1 MRLTPALASLA
12 SLASLAA
19 LVASSTGLSFA
30 QESFVVGPRALGMG
44 GTGVAAVDD
53 VPAQYYN
60 PAAFGFF
67 AYQPP
72 AAEQTDKGP
81 DSVDNN
87 NLWEKSWGVGIDAT
101 FGARIHQDF
110 ADHIDVLKKYYD
122 DGTLD
127 RLSAAGLAGSQADA
141 LALMDML
148 NALGN
153 LSDTDNAITADAN
166 AGLAMR
172 IGHFGLGVRNF
183 SQISGRVQ
191 NVDLVNLG
199 LGGIGDLNTQL
210 SGITPSGSGSV
221 LSAAQIAQLDTNT
234 NLSNANITTIDQL
247 AAQAGVTPEQTQLL
261 VDSLVAAA
269 NGSGGALNTNTSAA
283 RMYGVS
289 LIEIPLSYG
298 WAFNEN
304 ISVGGNVKA
313 MIGRVYGTDVL
324 VFGDDIAGAIERAD
338 ENYEQTVTWGIDLAV
353 MFRLPMLNLGLTT
366 RNLNSPTFDGPTV
379 GLITYEDYEIEPSA
393 TLGAAFI
400 PAEWFTLA
408 VDVDLTS
415 NSTVL
420 SDYDT
425 QMLRF
430 GGELNIYHFIALR
443 GGYSYNL
450 AEDDIGGLVHAG
462 LGIDFWIMR
471 IDLAGAMALETTTYD
486 GNTVPREARVGLQLA
501 ADF

>member
-1 MRLTPALASLA
+1 MRLTST
-12 SLASLAA
+12 LAA
-19 LVASSTGLSFA
+19 VALVTCSTGLSFS

-72 AAEQTDKGP
+72 VAEQTDKGP

-87 NLWEKSWGVGIDAT
+87 KLWEKSWGVGIDAT

-110 ADHIDVLKKYYD
+110 ADHINVLKQYYD
-122 DGTLD
+122 NGTLD
-127 RLSAAGLAGSQADA
+127 RLSAAGLASNQADA

-153 LSDTDNAITADAN
+153 LSDPDNAITADAN
-166 AGLAMR
+166 AGASIR

-183 SQISGRVQ
+183 TQISGRVQ
-191 NVDLVNLG
+191 SLDLVNLG
-199 LGGIGDLNTQL
+199 LGGVGDLNTQL
-210 SGITPSGSGSV
+210 SGITPPGSGSV
-221 LSAAQIAQLDTNT
+221 LTAAQLNQLATT
-234 NLSNANITTIDQL
+234 TALSNANITTIDQL

-261 VDSLVAAA
+261 VDALVAAA

-289 LIEIPLSYG
+289 VIEIPLSYG

-324 VFGDDIAGAIERAD
+324 VFGDDVDDAIQRAD
-338 ENYEQTVTWGIDLAV
+338 ENYQQTVTWGIDLAV

-379 GLITYEDYEIEPSA
+379 GLIKYEDYKIEPSA

-400 PAEWFTLA
+400 PVEWFTLA

-415 NSTVL
+415 NATVL
-420 SDYDT
+420 TDYDT

-430 GGELNIYHFIALR
+430 GGELNAFHFLALR

-450 AEDDIGGLVHAG
+450 AESDIGGLVHAG
-462 LGIDFWIMR
+462 VGVDLWLMR

-486 GNTVPREARVGLQLA
+486 GNTVPREARFGLQLA

>member
-1 MRLTPALASLA
+1 MRLSPALALIA
-12 SLASLAA
+12 SCA
-19 LVASSTGLSFA
+19 GLSFA

-72 AAEQTDKGP
+72 VAEQTDKGP

-87 NLWEKSWGVGIDAT
+87 KLWEKSWGVGIDAT
-101 FGARIHQDF
+101 FGAQIHKDF
-110 ADHIDVLKKYYD
+110 ADHINVLKKYYD
-122 DGTLD
+122 NGTLD

-141 LALMDML
+141 LALIDML

-153 LSDTDNAITADAN
+153 LSDSDNAITADAN
-166 AGLAMR
+166 AGLSVR

-183 SQISGRVQ
+183 TQISGRLQ
-191 NVDLVNLG
+191 NLDLVNLG
-199 LGGIGDLNTQL
+199 LGGFGDLNTQL
-210 SGITPSGSGSV
+210 NGITPPGSGSV
-221 LSAAQIAQLDTNT
+221 LTAAQLNQLATST
-234 NLSNANITTIDQL
+234 TLSNANITTIDQL

-289 LIEIPLSYG
+289 MLEIPLSFG

-304 ISVGGNVKA
+304 LSVGGNLKA

-324 VFGDDIAGAIERAD
+324 VFGDDVAGAIQRAD
-338 ENYEQTVTWGIDLAV
+338 ENYQQTVTWGIDLAV

-366 RNLNSPTFDGPTV
+366 RNLNSPSFDGPTV
-379 GLITYEDYEIEPSA
+379 GLIKYQDYKIDPSA

-400 PAEWFTLA
+400 PVEWFTLA

-420 SDYDT
+420 SNYDS
-425 QMLRF
+425 QMLRV
-430 GGELNIYHFIALR
+430 GVELNPIHFLALR
-443 GGYSYNL
+443 AGYSYNI
-450 AEDDIGGLVHAG
+450 AESDIGGLVHG
-462 LGIDFWIMR
+462 GVGIDLWLMR
-471 IDLAGAMALETTTYD
+471 IDLAGAMSLKTTTYD